1 MNAGRP
7 LEMAAAL
14 DAIDMEMAAHLK
26 DRLDRIDQSIAL
38 LAEMRKETVEIF
50 TELFLEVI

>member
-1 MNAGRP
+1 MT
-7 LEMAAAL
+7 AAL

-38 LAEMRKETVEIF
+38 LEEMRKETVEIF
-50 TELFLEVI
+50 TELFLEAI